1 MAFGHVN
8 ESLVM
13 SFKIADEWAVGFDDD
28 FVLVA
33 IVDYCSL
40 LIPWM
45 KLCGDMEVSASIAT
59 IEMQLRNA

>member
-1 MAFGHVN
+1 MAFGRVN

>member
-13 SFKIADEWAVGFDDD
+13 SFEIADEWAVGFDDD

-59 IEMQLRNA
+59 IEVQLGNV